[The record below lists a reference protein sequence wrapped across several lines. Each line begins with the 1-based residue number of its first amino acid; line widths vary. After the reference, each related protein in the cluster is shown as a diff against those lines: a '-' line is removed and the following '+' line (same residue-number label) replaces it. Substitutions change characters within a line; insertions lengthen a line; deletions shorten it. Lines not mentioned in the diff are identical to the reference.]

1 MTDPD
6 EHRAAAKFVVLL
18 ASAVCAVLAVSL
30 CYAVASS
37 LGGLAASLQP
47 LAVGS
52 LSLVVVAGARLLEG
66 PVLLGTKRRGQQ
78 PHSGG
83 VAVILMWL
91 ACFGA
96 LEAAFLLASV
106 SRLVPALTN
115 VSYGDNAEDVS
126 SNTAAATIA
135 SDVGLAQNVVTNSTH

>member
-6 EHRAAAKFVVLL
+6 EHRAAAKLVALL
-18 ASAVCAVLAVSL
+18 ASAVCAVLAISL

-37 LGGLAASLQP
+37 LSGLAASLQP

-52 LSLVVVAGARLLEG
+52 LSLAVVASARLLEG

-83 VAVILMWL
+83 VAAILMWL

-106 SRLVPALTN
+106 SRLVPVVTN
-115 VSYGDNAEDVS
+115 VSSDDHAEDVP
-126 SNTAAATIA
+126 SNTTAATIA
-135 SDVGLAQNVVTNSTH
+135 NSADLAQNVVTNLMH